1 MAVMAKIIDA
11 TARTAIIKY
20 KAFPIGLLNK
30 RGIEIT
36 SRAPVIARPIIE

>member
-1 MAVMAKIIDA
+1 MAVMVKIIDA
-11 TARTAIIKY
+11 TARTPIIKY
-20 KAFPIGLLNK
+20 KVFPIGLLNK